1 VILLSVVN
9 QVTMKLEAT
18 RVGRRIMQL
27 TRANHQWRYSFKN
40 RKKFHVNKIT
50 VIRTVKIPIVTAPHL
65 IGKQPQH
72 EASLVNSLE
81 QTQMQQQHGSF
92 TGSA

>member
-1 VILLSVVN
+1 MI
-9 QVTMKLEAT
+9 KLEAT
-18 RVGRRIMQL
+18 KVGMRMMRL
-27 TRANHQWRYSFKN
+27 TRANHQWRYSFKK

-50 VIRTVKIPIVTAPHL
+50 VIKTVKIPIATAPHL

-92 TGSA
+92 TGAA